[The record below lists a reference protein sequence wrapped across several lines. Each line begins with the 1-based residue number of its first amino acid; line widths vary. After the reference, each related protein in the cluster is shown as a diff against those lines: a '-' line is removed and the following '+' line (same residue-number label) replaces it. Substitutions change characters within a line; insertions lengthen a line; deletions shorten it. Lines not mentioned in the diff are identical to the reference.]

1 MKHPLSKDGSKNIQ
15 VEVLNIAYSDSTESN
30 CKVHCELQ
38 LTANGKKVDLSSGY
52 NDMLRYHDGLAWRIY
67 INNKSDGS
75 QGNFHFS
82 LEKGST
88 KIVSNDL
95 TLWYDRNIVLEYAS
109 MPIFRF
115 EPYDK
120 SVFIAAQQERIRKAE
135 EARKEAARIAE
146 EERRKAEDALYQRQ
160 DMLLTPE
167 YLANWVGMG
176 NFTKE
181 NIENDCHVYPVG
193 YQGGKVFYDFR
204 KCPVTME
211 YAGPND
217 VCVELSFRL
226 YGEDGYNFKKDLINF
241 GYKLVKTEKSFVTEN
256 DFLDAGF
263 GKCGTYKCKL
273 KNGGYSTCTILE
285 GQAFMFTFNR
295 TKN

>member
-167 YLANWVGMG
+167 YLANWVGMS

-181 NIENDCHVYPVG
+181 NIENDCHVVPVG

-211 YAGPND
+211 YAGSNN
-217 VCVELSFRL
+217 VCIELSFRL
-226 YGEDGYNFKKDLINF
+226 YGEDGYNFKKDLINY
-241 GYKLVKTEKSFVTEN
+241 GYKIVKTEKAFVTEN

-263 GKCGTYKCKL
+263 GKCETYKCML
-273 KNGGYSTCTILE
+273 KNGDYSTCTILE